1 MALIGEPEPRAL
13 DGTVLVLRALGV
25 GDLLTAVP
33 ALRALRKA
41 FPDRRIVLAA
51 PEHLRPLAGLID
63 AVDLLHPTAGLGALD
78 WHGEAPAVA
87 VNLHG
92 EGPESIRDLLYTSP
106 EELITHGNPALPGV
120 SGPRWRP
127 DLHEVD
133 RWCRLL
139 RLRGIP
145 ADPTDL
151 LLDAPPSRDAYDVV
165 VHPGAASPARRW
177 PVERFAK
184 VARALAA
191 DGRDVVVT
199 GDRREIALAKSVA
212 AGAGIEPRRV
222 IAGRTDLGELAAV
235 VGAARLVVCG
245 DTGVAHLATAF
256 GTPSVVLFGPVDPA
270 LWGPP
275 PHKRQHRAL
284 WTGRL
289 GDPHGERPDPGLLE
303 IDGDTVLDAAREL
316 LAESD
321 LAGLEDHLTLHGGV
335 PTGPLAPSRGASH
348 SRSEPRR

>member
-13 DGTVLVLRALGV
+13 NGTVLVLRALGV

-33 ALRALRKA
+33 ALRALRRA
-41 FPDRRIVLAA
+41 FADRRIVLAA
-51 PEHLRPLAGLID
+51 PEHLRPLADLID

-92 EGPESIRDLLYTSP
+92 EGPESTRDLLYTGP
-106 EELITHGNPALPGV
+106 EELITHGSTALPGI

-145 ADPTDL
+145 TDPTDL
-151 LLDAPPSRDAYDVV
+151 FLDAPSSPDEYDVV
-165 VHPGAASPARRW
+165 VHPGAASAARRW
-177 PVERFAK
+177 PAERFAR

-191 DGRDVVVT
+191 DGREVVVT

-212 AGAGIEPRRV
+212 AGAGLEPSRV
-222 IAGRTDLGELAAV
+222 LAGRTDLGDLAAV
-235 VGAARLVVCG
+235 VGSARLVLCG
-245 DTGVAHLATAF
+245 DTGMAHLATAF
-256 GTPSVVLFGPVDPA
+256 GTPSVVLFGPVAPA

-275 PHKRQHRAL
+275 PHRRQHRAL
-284 WTGRL
+284 WAGRH
-289 GDPHGERPDPGLLE
+289 GDPHGEQPDPGLLE
-303 IDGDTVLDAAREL
+303 LDCDTALEAAREL
-316 LAESD
+316 LAEGD
-321 LAGLEDHLTLHGGV
+321 FAGLEDHLTLHGGV
-335 PTGPLAPSRGASH
+335 GAGPLAQAPAASH
-348 SRSEPRR
+348 SRAEPPR